1 MTKEEFLR
9 TRFAKGMRVKY
20 RESIYDVVSVD
31 FEECLIGMDAGTQE
45 CGCCGEETVAVSWVR
60 CENCDLITKTEWEHT
75 D

>member
-45 CGCCGEETVAVSWVR
+45 CGCCGEETVAVSWAR
-60 CENCDLITKTEWEHT
+60 CENCDLIAKTEREE
-75 D
+75 